1 MEVMKNH
8 GDFSDRLGRLGM
20 LHFADNESRKAFAGS
35 PNAISSTR
43 RTIKRLFETKRIFLD
58 DYKN

>member
-8 GDFSDRLGRLGM
+8 GDFSDRLGRFGV

-35 PNAISSTR
+35 PNTISSTR
-43 RTIKRLFETKRIFLD
+43 HAVKYLQQKDRIFLD
-58 DYKN
+58 GDKN

>member
-8 GDFSDRLGRLGM
+8 GDFSDRLGRLGV

-35 PNAISSTR
+35 PNTISSTR
-43 RTIKRLFETKRIFLD
+43 HTVKYLQ
-58 DYKN
+58 

>member
-8 GDFSDRLGRLGM
+8 GDFSDRLGRLGV

-35 PNAISSTR
+35 PNTISSTR
-43 RTIKRLFETKRIFLD
+43 HTVKHLQQKDGIFLD
-58 DYKN
+58 GDKN

>member
-8 GDFSDRLGRLGM
+8 GDFSDRLGRLRV
-20 LHFADNESRKAFAGS
+20 LYFADNESRKAFAGS

-43 RTIKRLFETKRIFLD
+43 HTVKRVRET
-58 DYKN
+58 

>member
-8 GDFSDRLGRLGM
+8 GDFSDRLGRLGV
-20 LHFADNESRKAFAGS
+20 LHFADHESRTAFAGS

-43 RTIKRLFETKRIFLD
+43 HTVKHLQQENRIFLD